1 MADPSKD
8 KTVERPKTARRKT
21 MTGLEIIGVVAL
33 TWWTIQIIVPG
44 L

>member
-8 KTVERPKTARRKT
+8 KTVERPKKARSKA
-21 MTGLEIIGVVAL
+21 MTGLEIIGVIAL
-33 TWWTIQIIVPG
+33 TWWTLQIIIPG